1 MEPTRE
7 EMNIATRI
15 IKDLLER
22 GFEYELRHYYSDDDH
37 KNGDW
42 FRENHKYLEEKGIY
56 HESGATKLVLICKE
70 LSNWVIKLNF
80 RDGKINFCDR
90 EVENYIKACDAGLG
104 EYFAATYKIGAV
116 EGVKVYLQRKACV
129 DPDSIDDYFRD
140 AVMVDFEDDE
150 ANEDDIEEAMDMLED
165 GDRLVAIFGNNS
177 AVAELVD
184 FIFENEIDDLHSCN
198 FGFVNE
204 KPVIIDFSG
213 YSVGSC

>member
-15 IKDLLER
+15 VRDLLER
-22 GFEYELRHYYSDDDH
+22 GFEYELRHYYCNDNN

-42 FRENHKYLEEKGIY
+42 FEKNQKYLKENGIC

-70 LSNWVIKLNF
+70 LSNWVIKLNLH
-80 RDGKINFCDR
+80 DGKINFCDR
-90 EVENYIKACDAGLG
+90 EVENYIKACDVGLG

-116 EGVKVYLQRKACV
+116 EGVNVYLQRKACI
-129 DPDSIDDYFRD
+129 DPDSIEYYFRE
-140 AVMVDFEDDE
+140 AVMVDFEDCE
-150 ANEDDIEEAMDMLED
+150 ASEDDIEEAMDVLGD
-165 GDRLVAIFGNNS
+165 DDRLVAIFGNNS
-177 AVAELVD
+177 VVAKLVD
-184 FIFENEIDDLHSCN
+184 FIFENEIDDLHSYN

-213 YSVGSC
+213 YSC